1 MKTCLYSILIP
12 AVLCASPTS
21 SAAGFGKTPAAA
33 AYTAAGGDSLVY
45 LPLNRE
51 VALSARTGST
61 RSFGRE
67 EFDKYPSLDF
77 RNLLTG
83 VIPGLEVVEK
93 SGATGISAASDNAA
107 VNLLARGN
115 AIRYI
120 VDDMPVYITQLQLD
134 PEQIESV
141 TLQRRIAV
149 QRRHP
154 VVITRIVVHLGIVH
168 AVHPLGETVND
179 AHAPLEPDPHRQ
191 RPASAVPGADVKHA
205 VGGRGSELRLVG
217 DVGQQRH

>member
-67 EFDKYPSLDF
+67 EFDKYPSPDF

-120 VDDMPVYITQLQLD
+120 VDDMPVYITQLQLNTTASS
-134 PEQIESV
+134 PFSIRCALIPAINPWAAASSY
-141 TLQRRIAV
+141 
-149 QRRHP
+149 P
-154 VVITRIVVHLGIVH
+154 VV
-168 AVHPLGETVND
+168 PLTC
-179 AHAPLEPDPHRQ
+179 
-191 RPASAVPGADVKHA
+191 PAK
-205 VGGRGSELRLVG
+205 
-217 DVGQQRH
+217 